1 MSKYPV
7 LQVALD
13 FLEMG
18 RALNLAREAYK
29 AGARWI
35 EAGTPLIKSEGL
47 NAIRALRKEFP
58 DAYLI
63 ADLKTMDAG
72 RAEFESAAKAG
83 ANCATVCSTGTDA
96 TILECIEA
104 GKNYGI
110 DVAVDTL
117 GLHGEAVIELAK
129 KCETWGA
136 HHVGLHI
143 PIDDQMRGKIT
154 FDGLRAARPHVKIP
168 IAIAGGINSETA
180 AEAVKSGADILI
192 VGGAITKAQ
201 NAEEATRT
209 LLKAIHE
216 GVSIA
221 TTLFKRV
228 GTEEEIRKILQMV
241 STPNV
246 SDAMH
251 RSGDLPGLICVT
263 PGKKMI
269 GPAFTVRTY
278 PGDWAKP
285 VEAIDHAQP
294 GDVIVID
301 QAGVGPACWGE
312 LASESCLQRKIAGV
326 LIDGAIRDV
335 DAIRSIGFPAFAK
348 ILTPTAGEPK
358 GFGEMQV
365 PIKVSGT
372 AIQPGD
378 WIVGDESGVVRI
390 PKAKAIEIANRAMDV
405 LEHENRIREEIHR
418 KSTLASVAEL
428 SKWEKQIVE
437 GLDRGGVDRPAPKK

>member
-1 MSKYPV
+1 MKYPV

-13 FLEMG
+13 FLEMS
-18 RALNLAREAYK
+18 RALQLAREAYK

-47 NAIRALRKEFP
+47 NSIRTLRKEFP

-83 ANCATVCSTGTDA
+83 ANCATVCSTGTDS

-117 GLHGEAVIELAK
+117 GLHGKDTIELAK
-129 KCETWGA
+129 KCDAWGA

-143 PIDDQMRGKIT
+143 PIDDQMRGKIS
-154 FDGLRAARPHVKIP
+154 FDELRAVRPQVKIP
-168 IAIAGGINSETA
+168 IAIAGGINSENA
-180 AEAVKSGADILI
+180 ADAVKSGADIVI
-192 VGGAITKAQ
+192 VGGSITKAK

-209 LLKAIHE
+209 LIKAITK
-216 GVSIA
+216 GVKVA

-228 GTEEEIRKILQMV
+228 ATEEEIRKILKMV

-251 RSGDLPGLICVT
+251 RSGDLPGLLCVT
-263 PGKKMI
+263 PGKKMV
-269 GPAFTVRTY
+269 GRAFTVRTY

-285 VEAIDHAQP
+285 VEAIDHAAP

-301 QAGVGPACWGE
+301 QGGVGPACWGE

-335 DAIRSIGFPAFAK
+335 DAIKEIGFPAFAK
-348 ILTPTAGEPK
+348 IQTPTAGEPK

-365 PIKVSGT
+365 PIKVSG
-372 AIQPGD
+372 IIVEPGD

-390 PKAKAIEIANRAMDV
+390 PKAKAIEVANRAMDV
-405 LEHENRIREEIHR
+405 LEHENRIREEIRR
-418 KSTLASVAEL
+418 KSTLASVSEL
-428 SKWEKQIVE
+428 AKWEKRIVE
-437 GLDRGGVDRPAPKK
+437 DLGQGKSKPKK